1 MKMLKY
7 LTKRLA
13 IFIPLF
19 IGVILATFLLVRML
33 PGSPAEAMAGTLAYE
48 ETINSLKAKMGLD
61 KPLYEQFAIYATNVL
76 KGDLGQSW
84 FTSRPVSEDIF
95 ERFPATFELITC
107 SVLLAIVVGLV
118 LGVASAVKPQGILSR
133 ISQFYGLL
141 AGSFADFWLALML
154 IYFFFTI
161 LGVVPAPMGR
171 LDLLT
176 IPPDHI
182 TGMYLVDSLLTLNWE
197 VFYDAAA
204 HLLLPVVTLALVNGS
219 IIMKMTS
226 STMKEIIESD
236 FIHHAK
242 MMGLSSSAISRYALR
257 NALPAVITSVG
268 NIYSFLL
275 GGAVLVESVF
285 SWGGLGQYVT
295 AALSNKDY
303 AAIQGFVLVATVF
316 SMLIYLV
323 IDILYMIIDP
333 RVKF

>member
-19 IGVILATFLLVRML
+19 FGVILATFLLVRML
-33 PGSPAEAMAGTLAYE
+33 PGSPAEAMAGSMAYE
-48 ETINSLKAKMGLD
+48 ETIRSLEAKMGLD
-61 KPLYEQFAIYATNVL
+61 KPLYEQFFIYVWDVL
-76 KGDLGQSW
+76 HGDLGQSW
-84 FTSRPVSEDIF
+84 FTSRPVAVDIF
-95 ERFPATFELITC
+95 ERFPATFELITL
-107 SVLLAIVVGLV
+107 SVLGALI
-118 LGVASAVKPQGILSR
+118 LGVALGAGAAVNPRGIASKISR
-133 ISQFYGLL
+133 VYGML

-154 IYFFFTI
+154 IYFFFTVAGI
-161 LGVVPAPMGR
+161 APAPMGR

-176 IPPDHI
+176 FPPPRV
-182 TGMYLVDSLLTLNWE
+182 TGMFTIDSLLAGDMYAFW
-197 VFYDAAA
+197 DAVA
-204 HLLLPVVTLALVNGS
+204 HLALPVATLALVNGS

-226 STMKEIIESD
+226 STMSEIIESD
-236 FIHHAK
+236 YIHHAR
-242 MMGLSSSAISRYALR
+242 MMGLSNRTIRSYALR
-257 NALPAVITSVG
+257 NALPAVITAVG

-295 AALSNKDY
+295 SALSNKDY

-323 IDILYMIIDP
+323 IDIIYMMIDP